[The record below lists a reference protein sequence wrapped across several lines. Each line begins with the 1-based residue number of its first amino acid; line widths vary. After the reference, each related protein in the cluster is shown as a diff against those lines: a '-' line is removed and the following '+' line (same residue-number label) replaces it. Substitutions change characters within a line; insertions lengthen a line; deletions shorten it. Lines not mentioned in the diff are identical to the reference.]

1 MNSIYLAGFLL
12 TYINVWFIDI
22 LNNAVAPLTNK
33 VIIKIESYYLTTK
46 QCN

>member
-22 LNNAVAPLTNK
+22 LNNAVVTNK